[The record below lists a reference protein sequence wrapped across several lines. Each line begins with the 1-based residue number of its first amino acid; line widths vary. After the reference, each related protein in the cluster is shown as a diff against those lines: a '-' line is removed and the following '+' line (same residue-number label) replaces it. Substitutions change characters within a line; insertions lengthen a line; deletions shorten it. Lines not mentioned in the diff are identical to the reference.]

1 MTDKPTGNGADKDEQ
16 RGFVFPG
23 RFTITAVGD
32 AAADLRARVPE
43 LLQSVDIK
51 VLHESVRHRHSREGN
66 YISVTV
72 DFDCPSR
79 EAYEAAHAVLRADE
93 AIKYTL

>member
-1 MTDKPTGNGADKDEQ
+1 MTDKTAGNGAGKEEQ

-32 AAADLRARVPE
+32 AAADLKARVPE
-43 LLQSVDIK
+43 LLESVGIE
-51 VLHESVRHRHSREGN
+51 VLHETVRHKHSREGN

-79 EAYEAAHAVLRADE
+79 EQYEAAHTVLRADP
-93 AIKYTL
+93 AIRYTL

>member
-1 MTDKPTGNGADKDEQ
+1 MTGKTSGNGADKGGQ

-32 AAADLRARVPE
+32 TAGDLKARVPE
-43 LLQSVDIK
+43 LLESVGIK
-51 VLHESVRHRHSREGN
+51 VLHETVRHRHSREGN

-79 EAYEAAHAVLRADE
+79 EAYEAAHTVLRADE